1 MDLAYP
7 ASNRLGIPDLSPFLA
22 PSGVPLPV
30 QCWGQTSRTKRNP
43 GTWHHF
49 TADYRFS
56 ALEKR
61 HQQLIETGCVASV
74 EINYS
79 VFDDTPLAVAFHT
92 LYKKRWIARTWQEA
106 GIAVFVDCN
115 LPERVLDTE
124 EARYGVPAS
133 YSAFATRGYERRIEA
148 LDREYAWAK
157 SFGCPQ
163 PTFLVVGGGRKTAEW
178 CERTPGAFHSGYT
191 APKRPYSV
199 PATVFSDVQPMRGLF
214 DGSE

>member
-1 MDLAYP
+1 MDLAFP
-7 ASNRLGIPDLSPFLA
+7 ASNRLGIPDLSPFLV

-30 QCWGQTSRTKRNP
+30 QCWGQTSRAKRNP

-61 HQQLIETGCVASV
+61 PQQLIETGCVASV

-79 VFDDTPLAVAFHT
+79 VFDDTPLAVAFWT
-92 LYKKRWIARTWQEA
+92 IYKKRWIARTWQEA

-115 LPERVLDTE
+115 LPERVLDCE

-157 SFGCPQ
+157 SFGCPR

-191 APKRPYSV
+191 ATKRPYSV
-199 PATVFSDVQPMRGLF
+199 PATVFSDLPLVRGLF
-214 DGSE
+214 DGSK

>member
-1 MDLAYP
+1 LDLAFP

-22 PSGVPLPV
+22 PAGVPLPV
-30 QCWGQTSRTKRNP
+30 QCWGQTSRAKRNP

-61 HQQLIETGCVASV
+61 PQQLIETGCVAAV

-115 LPERVLDTE
+115 LPERVLDCE

-157 SFGCPQ
+157 SFGCPR

-191 APKRPYSV
+191 ATKRPYSV
-199 PATVFSDVQPMRGLF
+199 PATVFSDSPMVNESASARW
-214 DGSE
+214 